1 MKVYKQRTADK
12 LSITEKSL
20 SEGYPPYQ
28 ADVNNNDK
36 LEMVV
41 PASVAGKS
49 ELCFRFFVVEKFNAG
64 DGL

>member
-1 MKVYKQRTADK
+1 MKVYKQRTTDK

-28 ADVNNNDK
+28 ADVNINDK

-49 ELCFRFFVVEKFNAG
+49 ELPYVKKIL
-64 DGL
+64 DI